1 MNRLLC
7 GLAAN
12 PALPPELVDRLIA
25 LASAPAGPS
34 DRTDHPA
41 DHAADHLGDV
51 LVWHLSER
59 TDLGPAQV
67 AALAALDEDTPVR
80 LVRDGHLEACDV
92 DPAVWPLAALALLD
106 EGRGLPEW
114 ARRFAAD
121 PDPSLRRQ
129 LASCPGLPADVED
142 ALAADPDPEVAAELA
157 WWTTSAPVA
166 ARLARHPHAE
176 VRLSVADNEAVPPAA
191 LAALLT
197 GDGLPPALSCL
208 VCDSRETPFAHDP
221 HCQDLD
227 CVLPAGAACDGTHG
241 STVHGTRARA
251 LANPAAPPEAVAAF
265 AEDSAVWLRRAVAE
279 HPGLPAEVY
288 ARLAADPVPG
298 VRASVA
304 RNPGTGPEVSRVL
317 AADPDVEVRR
327 AVAQHPRVPF
337 DVLERL
343 TPTTR
348 LGPHPLPGI
357 AAAGPEALAEGA
369 ASANGRVRMLVAH
382 RPDLPPELRDRLAAD
397 RDASVAK
404 AVAPHPGLSP
414 ERLRA
419 MVALHGEQVH
429 ARVAANPGAPGD
441 LLVELARHEPPVRR
455 ALREIASHPNATAES
470 LLPCLSDA
478 KARVRAAAHPALPA
492 AVVVGLLDDA
502 DAEVVEA
509 AAGNPSLPAEVM
521 ARRVP

>member
-25 LASAPAGPS
+25 LAATPPEPSDLPDPAGL
-34 DRTDHPA
+34 PA
-41 DHAADHLGDV
+41 DYLADL
-51 LVWHLSER
+51 LVRNLSER
-59 TDLGPAQV
+59 ADLGPAQV
-67 AALAALDEDTPVR
+67 AALAALDEDTPAR
-80 LVRDGHLEACDV
+80 LARDGHLGAADV

-114 ARRFAAD
+114 ARRFAVD
-121 PDPSLRRQ
+121 PDPSVRWQ

-157 WWTTSAPVA
+157 WWTTSSAVA

-176 VRLSVADNEAVPPAA
+176 VRQSVAGNEAVPPAA

-197 GDGLPPALSCL
+197 GDGLPPARSCL
-208 VCDSRETPFAHDP
+208 VCDGREIPFTHDP
-221 HCQDLD
+221 HCPDAD

-241 STVHGTRARA
+241 STVHGTWQRA
-251 LANPAAPPEAVAAF
+251 LANPAAPPEAVVAF
-265 AEDSAVWLRRAVAE
+265 ADHPSVLLRWAVAE

-288 ARLAADPVPG
+288 ARLAADPAPG

-304 RNPGTGPEVSRVL
+304 RNPGSGPEVSRVL
-317 AADPDVEVRR
+317 AADPEVEVRR
-327 AVAQHPRVPF
+327 AVAHHPRVPF

-348 LGPHPLPGI
+348 LGPEPLPRI
-357 AAAGPEALAEGA
+357 CAATPEELAQGA
-369 ASANGRVRMLVAH
+369 ASANARVRMLVAH
-382 RPDLPPELRDRLAAD
+382 RNDLPPELRDRLAAD
-397 RDASVAK
+397 PDASVAK
-404 AVAPHPGLSP
+404 AVAPHAGLSP

-419 MVALHGEQVH
+419 MVALHGQQVL
-429 ARVAANPGAPGD
+429 ARVAANPDAPGD
-441 LLVELARHEPPVRR
+441 LLAEVARHDPPARR
-455 ALREIASHPNATAES
+455 ALREIASHPHATAEA
-470 LLPCLSDA
+470 LLPCLADG

-492 AVVVGLLDDA
+492 AVVVGLLDDP
-502 DAEVVEA
+502 DPEVVEA
-509 AAGNPSLPAEVM
+509 AAGNSSLPPAVM
-521 ARRVP
+521 AQRMP

>member
-25 LASAPAGPS
+25 LAAAAPEPS
-34 DRTDHPA
+34 DLSDPA
-41 DHAADHLGDV
+41 DFLTDM

-59 TDLGPAQV
+59 ADLGPAQV
-67 AALAALDEDTPVR
+67 AALAALDEDTPAR
-80 LVRDGHLEACDV
+80 LAHDGHLGAADV

-106 EGRGLPEW
+106 EGRALPEW

-121 PDPSLRRQ
+121 PDPSLRWR

-142 ALAADPDPEVAAELA
+142 ALAADVDSEVAAELA
-157 WWTTSAPVA
+157 LWTTSASVA

-176 VRLSVADNEAVPPAA
+176 VRQAVAHNEAAPPAA

-197 GDGLPPALSCL
+197 GHGLPPALTCL
-208 VCDSRETPFAHDP
+208 VCDGREIPFTHDP
-221 HCQDLD
+221 HCPDVD
-227 CVLPAGAACDGTHG
+227 CDLPADAACDGTHG
-241 STVHGTRARA
+241 STVHNTWQRA

-265 AEDSAVWLRRAVAE
+265 ADHPSVLLRWAVAE

-288 ARLAADPVPG
+288 ARLAGDPDPR

-304 RNPGTGPEVSRVL
+304 RNPGSGPEVSRVL
-317 AADPDVEVRR
+317 AADPEVEVRR
-327 AVAQHPRVPF
+327 AVAHHPRVPF

-348 LGPHPLPGI
+348 LGQEPLPRI
-357 AAAGPEALAEGA
+357 SAATPEELAQGA
-369 ASANGRVRMLVAH
+369 ASAHPRVRMLVAH
-382 RPDLPPELRDRLAAD
+382 RHDLPPELRDRLAAD
-397 RDASVAK
+397 PDASVAK

-419 MVALHGEQVH
+419 MVALHGQQVL
-429 ARVAANPGAPGD
+429 ARVAANPEAPGD
-441 LLVELARHEPPVRR
+441 LLAEVARHDPPAQR
-455 ALREIASHPNATAES
+455 ALREIASHPHATAEA
-470 LLPCLSDA
+470 LLPCLAGGRS
-478 KARVRAAAHPALPA
+478 RVSAAAHPALPA
-492 AVVVGLLDDA
+492 AVVVGLLDDP
-502 DAEVVEA
+502 DPDVVEA
-509 AAGNPSLPAEVM
+509 AAGNPALPPAVM
-521 ARRVP
+521 AQRMP